1 MKSKNLKFDSVAFDV
16 DSTLVTI
23 EGLDYMASL
32 KNKVG
37 EISQITKLAMNGEI
51 SMKDAMEKKM
61 AIISPSITDLT
72 AMGNAYIKNIVTG
85 VVDTIKTL
93 NKNNIKVWIVTG
105 NFQPGVGILADHLGI
120 KPEYVITNVIYHDSK
135 DSYLSFDTNNPL
147 SNNGGKKTM
156 IKKMHSQLGRVCFVG
171 DGSTDLDTQE
181 EVELFIGFGGVIKRG
196 NIEKNSHIYISNP
209 DMTSILSHL
218 NLSID

>member
-1 MKSKNLKFDSVAFDV
+1 MAFDV

-32 KNKVG
+32 KNKVD
-37 EISQITKLAMNGEI
+37 EISQITRLAMNGEI

-61 AIISPSITDLT
+61 ATISPSISDLVS
-72 AMGNAYIKNIVTG
+72 MGNAYVKNVVTG
-85 VVDTIKTL
+85 VVETISTL
-93 NKNNIKVWIVTG
+93 HKNKIKVWIVTG
-105 NFQPGVGILADHLGI
+105 NFQPGVGILAEHLGI
-120 KPEYVITNVIYHDSK
+120 EPEHVITNEIFHNK
-135 DSYLSFDTNNPL
+135 DGSYRSFNLNHPL

-156 IKKMHSQLGRVCFVG
+156 IQKIRTRFGKVCFIG

-181 EVELFIGFGGVIKRG
+181 EVELFIGFGGVIRRK
-196 NIEKNSHIYISNP
+196 NIEENSHVYVSNP
-209 DMTSILSHL
+209 DMTSILSYL